1 MLSIH
6 FYFLLI
12 YFCGFSIFFLFSVP
26 FFIFGRGEGG
36 GRDGGGQVVLRGLA
50 CIAGTRN

>member
-6 FYFLLI
+6 FYILFLFIFVVFL
-12 YFCGFSIFFLFSVP
+12 YFFIFSVP
-26 FFIFGRGEGG
+26 FFIFGRGEG
-36 GRDGGGQVVLRGLA
+36 GGGQVVLRGLA